1 MIGWIFKEFNGMSR
15 GFTLIE
21 LVLGLGISSLLIT
34 GIVTTIN
41 QLVFVPAE
49 VGANSVVMQQAQ
61 NCSYWICND
70 AKMMQIFNTG
80 DIPTTVENEVFTFCW
95 VREKR
100 TDSSNNDYIDTFLV
114 YYLYDGSRLSR
125 YEHLH
130 TDIYSPN
137 GNLMSSTDNQK
148 TTAIAEHVSGIEGV
162 FNNGGLTVSANFSY
176 GDTKLQ
182 RQYDITPRT
191 SLMN

>member
-1 MIGWIFKEFNGMSR
+1 MMGWMFKEFNGISR
-15 GFTLIE
+15 GFALIE
-21 LVLGLGISSLLIT
+21 LVVGIGITSLMLT
-34 GIVTTIN
+34 GIVTSIH
-41 QLVFVPAE
+41 QLVFVPAK

-80 DIPTTVENEVFTFCW
+80 DIPTTVENEVLTFSW
-95 VREKR
+95 VCEKR
-100 TDSSNNDYIDTFLV
+100 TDSYNNDYIDTFLV

-130 TDIYSPN
+130 TDTYNSN
-137 GNLMSSTDNQK
+137 GNLISSTDSQK

-162 FNNGGLTVSANFSY
+162 FNNGGLTVSVNFSY
-176 GDTKLQ
+176 GDTQL
-182 RQYDITPRT
+182 RRTYDITPRT
-191 SLMN
+191 NLMN

>member
-1 MIGWIFKEFNGMSR
+1 MIRRMFKEFNGISR

-21 LVLGLGISSLLIT
+21 LVIGIGISGMIIT

-41 QLVFVPAE
+41 QLIFIPAE

-80 DIPTTVENEVFTFCW
+80 DIPTTVENEVLTFSW
-95 VREKR
+95 VCEKR
-100 TDSSNNDYIDTFLV
+100 TDSYNNDYIDTFLV

-130 TDIYSPN
+130 TDTYNSN

-148 TTAIAEHVSGIEGV
+148 TTAIAEHVSGIEGA
-162 FNNGGLTVSANFSY
+162 FNNGGLIVSANFSY
-176 GDTKLQ
+176 GDTTLQ